1 MPFSSGKLQ
10 SSSVMEDVC
19 RKTGVTDQQLDQEIP
34 NSDIYCVAEH
44 IEMTPGLL
52 GRLELTT
59 AEKSDA
65 TRKGNYEGNQSGVAY
80 ALSVWQRVNPS
91 RATFRA
97 LVEIAI
103 GLRRGDT
110 ATDICRFIVDNTSG
124 TDKLN

>member
-1 MPFSSGKLQ
+1 
-10 SSSVMEDVC
+10 MEDVC

-34 NSDIYCVAEH
+34 ESEIYCVAKH

-52 GRLELTT
+52 ERLELNT

-65 TRKGNYEGNQSGVAY
+65 TQKRNNEGNQAGVAH
-80 ALSVWQRVNPS
+80 ALSVWQSVNPY

-110 ATDICRFIVDNTSG
+110 ATDICRFIVKNTS
-124 TDKLN
+124 